1 MAGSGGAAREKGQ
14 KWHLARQ
21 PTSTQESNARVQAYE
36 ARRYGARVIW
46 LKLDCLYLN
55 LQKVQEHARRKD
67 ARNRRHNL
75 YRHHEVAD
83 TPSGMWSDAQ

>member
-1 MAGSGGAAREKGQ
+1 MANLDGKPRRDNGM
-14 KWHLARQ
+14 
-21 PTSTQESNARVQAYE
+21 QESNARVQAYE
-36 ARRYGARVIW
+36 TRRCGARVIW

-67 ARNRRHNL
+67 ARNRRRNL

-83 TPSGMWSDAQ
+83 TPSGMRSDAQ